1 MPTLVIKNLPAHIHS
16 RLKDQAQRS
25 HRSLTKEAVS
35 LLEAGL
41 GVDRRPK
48 PLPPLIR
55 LKGGRQPTID
65 EVEAAIAD
73 GQE

>member
-1 MPTLVIKNLPAHIHS
+1 MPTLVIKNLPAHIHA

-41 GVDRRPK
+41 SADRRPR
-48 PLPPLIR
+48 PLPPLIK
-55 LKGGRQPTID
+55 LKGGREPTID
-65 EVEAAIAD
+65 EIESAIAE